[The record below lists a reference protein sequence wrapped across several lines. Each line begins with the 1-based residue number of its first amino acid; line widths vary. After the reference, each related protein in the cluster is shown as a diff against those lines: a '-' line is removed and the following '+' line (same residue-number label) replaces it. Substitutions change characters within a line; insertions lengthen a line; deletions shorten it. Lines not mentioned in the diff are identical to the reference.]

1 MRLPRCRVSA
11 QSGTALQG
19 GGHSRIVRPLPPTQS
34 KSNTTRPTSQDFA
47 PPTAFAK
54 AQAHQLYSSPI
65 STLSKLCGT
74 PKLDDN
80 DPKII
85 PKSATVCPRLNP
97 IAATARIT
105 QSQPGAPTGCRILPT
120 RLPPPAIRAQEPAQ
134 RVHKTLERRVPLWG
148 INLKLLKRHL

>member
-11 QSGTALQG
+11 YTGTALQG
-19 GGHSRIVRPLPPTQS
+19 GGHSMIVRPLPPTQS
-34 KSNTTRPTSQDFA
+34 TSNTIRPTSQDFA
-47 PPTAFAK
+47 PPTTAFAK
-54 AQAHQLYSSPI
+54 TQAHQVYRAPI

-85 PKSATVCPRLNP
+85 PRSATVCPRLKP

-105 QSQPGAPTGCRILPT
+105 QSQPGGVPTGCRILPI
-120 RLPPPAIRAQEPAQ
+120 RLPPSAIGAQESAQ
-134 RVHKTLERRVPLWG
+134 SS
-148 INLKLLKRHL
+148 

>member
-11 QSGTALQG
+11 YTGTALQG
-19 GGHSRIVRPLPPTQS
+19 GGQYIIV
-34 KSNTTRPTSQDFA
+34 RPTSQDFA

-54 AQAHQLYSSPI
+54 TQAQQVYRAPI
-65 STLSKLCGT
+65 STLSKICGT

-85 PKSATVCPRLNP
+85 PRSATVCPRLIP

-105 QSQPGAPTGCRILPT
+105 QSQPGAPTGCRILPI
-120 RLPPPAIRAQEPAQ
+120 RLPPSAIRAQES
-134 RVHKTLERRVPLWG
+134 
-148 INLKLLKRHL
+148 LLKVHNTL

>member
-11 QSGTALQG
+11 YTGTALQG
-19 GGHSRIVRPLPPTQS
+19 GGHSMIVRPLPPAQRT
-34 KSNTTRPTSQDFA
+34 SNTIRPTSQDFA

-54 AQAHQLYSSPI
+54 TQAHQVYRSPI

-85 PKSATVCPRLNP
+85 PRSATVCPRLNP
-97 IAATARIT
+97 IAARFTH
-105 QSQPGAPTGCRILPT
+105 SQPGVPTGVRVLSILLLALPT
-120 RLPPPAIRAQEPAQ
+120 CMTA
-134 RVHKTLERRVPLWG
+134 
-148 INLKLLKRHL
+148 LLYRDPRTPS

>member
-11 QSGTALQG
+11 YTGTALQG
-19 GGHSRIVRPLPPTQS
+19 GGHSKIVRPLPPTQRI
-34 KSNTTRPTSQDFA
+34 SNTIRPTSQDFA

-54 AQAHQLYSSPI
+54 AQAHQLYSTAI

-74 PKLDDN
+74 PKPDDN

-85 PKSATVCPRLNP
+85 PRSATVCPRLNP

-105 QSQPGAPTGCRILPT
+105 QSHPGAPTGCRILPR
-120 RLPPPAIRAQEPAQ
+120 RLPPSAIRAQEPAQ
-134 RVHKTLERRVPLWG
+134 SSYHALGEYVFHGTCGMVAHPW
-148 INLKLLKRHL
+148 

>member
-11 QSGTALQG
+11 YTGSALQG
-19 GGHSRIVRPLPPTQS
+19 GGHSMIVRPLPPTQS
-34 KSNTTRPTSQDFA
+34 ASNTIRPTSQDFA
-47 PPTAFAK
+47 PLTAFAK
-54 AQAHQLYSSPI
+54 TQAHQVYSTAI

-85 PKSATVCPRLNP
+85 PRSATVCPRLNP

-105 QSQPGAPTGCRILPT
+105 QSQPGGVPTGCRILPI
-120 RLPPPAIRAQEPAQ
+120 RLPPSAIRAQES
-134 RVHKTLERRVPLWG
+134 
-148 INLKLLKRHL
+148 LLKVHNTL

>member
-11 QSGTALQG
+11 YTGTALQG
-19 GGHSRIVRPLPPTQS
+19 GGHSMIVRPLPPAQRT
-34 KSNTTRPTSQDFA
+34 SNTIRPTSQDFA

-54 AQAHQLYSSPI
+54 TQAHQVYRAPI
-65 STLSKLCGT
+65 STLSQLCGT

-85 PKSATVCPRLNP
+85 PRSATVCPRLNP

-105 QSQPGAPTGCRILPT
+105 QSQPGGVPTGCRILPI
-120 RLPPPAIRAQEPAQ
+120 RPPLSAIGAQESAQ
-134 RVHKTLERRVPLWG
+134 SS
-148 INLKLLKRHL
+148 